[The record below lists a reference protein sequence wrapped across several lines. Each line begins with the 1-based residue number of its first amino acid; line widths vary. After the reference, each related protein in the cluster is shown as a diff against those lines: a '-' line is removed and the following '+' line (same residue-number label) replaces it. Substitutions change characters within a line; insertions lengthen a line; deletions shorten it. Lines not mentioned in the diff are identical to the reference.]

1 MSFHRLS
8 RKFCWAPRYI
18 TLLLLFILIRSM
30 TIFLSF
36 LQSGQEVMDAARQLL
51 KDPVVKVL
59 GSVGLS
65 ILGGGVFLY
74 GKIDSSE
81 SKLEEKITTEIT
93 KLDARITTEI
103 TKLDARITTEMGQL
117 RSDLKTDRQVASDDR
132 HATHN
137 ILVELLK
144 SQRRSWW

>member
-1 MSFHRLS
+1 
-8 RKFCWAPRYI
+8 
-18 TLLLLFILIRSM
+18 
-30 TIFLSF
+30 
-36 LQSGQEVMDAARQLL
+36 MDAARQLL

-93 KLDARITTEI
+93 KLDAKITTEITKLEEKITTEI

>member
-1 MSFHRLS
+1 
-8 RKFCWAPRYI
+8 
-18 TLLLLFILIRSM
+18 M